1 MKSHKYTAMAFGL
14 FVIASLVLTAC
25 APQATAT
32 PQVIVQTQIVEV
44 EGTPQVQEVIVTAT
58 PMPEVEVSMNSADPT
73 TYTWATFGDIDTLDP
88 ALDYE
93 TAGGT
98 VLQNVYETLVWY
110 NGADPNSFVPVLATE
125 VPSKDNG
132 GISEDGLTYTFNIR
146 SGVMFHDGTEM
157 TADDV
162 AYAFQRGLLQGGTS
176 SPQWLFTEAL
186 LAEGLHDVAEL
197 VGDGAFVDDPAG
209 LAGADAAE
217 LMAACEM
224 VTNAI
229 VADAAAGTVTF
240 NLVQPWAPF
249 LATLAN
255 FWGSVYPKA
264 WAIESGGWDGDC
276 ATWQNYYGK
285 TAADINAT
293 PIGST
298 TNGTG
303 PYMLDHWI
311 PGEEYVLTANENY
324 WRTEPGWEGG
334 PSGPAAI
341 KTVIVKL
348 VDEFSTR
355 YAMLQAGDADHVTLG
370 STADWPQMDTQV
382 GEICDAQTLECA
394 PSENPDLPLR
404 LWNNFQVATR
414 TDAFM
419 TFNIN
424 TEGGNNLIG
433 SGQLDGNGIPPDFFS
448 NVHIR
453 RAFAHC
459 FDYETFIA
467 DVQQGEAVRSLNVM
481 LPGMIGYDE
490 NTPAYD
496 FDLDKCAEEFNL
508 AAPELQELHGADI
521 NEVGFRF
528 TIAYN
533 TGNTQRQ
540 TVAQI
545 FQTNLSL
552 VNEKFV
558 VEVTGLPWPN
568 FLENQRA
575 SKLPI
580 FVSGWIEDIHDPHNW
595 VVPYTLGTY
604 GLRQRMPEELRGQF
618 AEIAGRAVAEPDPA
632 ARQTI
637 YQEFNQLYY
646 DEVPTVLLSVANS
659 RRYEQRWVQGWAPVN
674 ANPISPGPY
683 FYVISKQ

>member
-1 MKSHKYTAMAFGL
+1 
-14 FVIASLVLTAC
+14 
-25 APQATAT
+25 
-32 PQVIVQTQIVEV
+32 
-44 EGTPQVQEVIVTAT
+44 
-58 PMPEVEVSMNSADPT
+58 
-73 TYTWATFGDIDTLDP
+73 
-88 ALDYE
+88 
-93 TAGGT
+93 
-98 VLQNVYETLVWY
+98 
-110 NGADPNSFVPVLATE
+110 
-125 VPSKDNG
+125 
-132 GISEDGLTYTFNIR
+132 
-146 SGVMFHDGTEM
+146 
-157 TADDV
+157 
-162 AYAFQRGLLQGGTS
+162 
-176 SPQWLFTEAL
+176 
-186 LAEGLHDVAEL
+186 
-197 VGDGAFVDDPAG
+197 
-209 LAGADAAE
+209 
-217 LMAACEM
+217 MAACEM

-255 FWGSVYPKA
+255 FWGSIYPMA
-264 WAIESGGWDGDC
+264 WAIEGGGWDGDC
-276 ATWQNYYGK
+276 ATWQNFYGK

-303 PYMLDHWI
+303 PYKLDHWI